1 MRTFHKRVTY
11 EDKFDRKY
19 AIGYWRV
26 SKEIKTRNN
35 RTFRRFIKR
44 QTRKDAQNEMPF

>member
-11 EDKFDRKY
+11 EDKFDRKF
-19 AIGYWRV
+19 ALGYWRV

-44 QTRKDAQNEMPF
+44 QTRKDAQNEEV